1 MKNGNTTVFLN
12 GLRMNGKR
20 EPPEK
25 ETDEFVRALMTD
37 LFCLN
42 GNRKHKCNAECESVW
57 TIAIG
62 PGFTDKETFMD
73 CVPK

>member
-25 ETDEFVRALMTD
+25 ETDEFVRALITD

-42 GNRKHKCNAECESVW
+42 SNRKHKCTAECENVW

-73 CVPK
+73 CIPK